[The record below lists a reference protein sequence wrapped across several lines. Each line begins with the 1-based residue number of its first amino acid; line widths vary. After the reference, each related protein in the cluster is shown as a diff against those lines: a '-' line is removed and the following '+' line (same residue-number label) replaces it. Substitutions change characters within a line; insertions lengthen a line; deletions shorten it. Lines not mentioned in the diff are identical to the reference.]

1 MHGLTISLNHS
12 QPPILACT
20 HTLTVIP
27 GFEDKVF
34 PRSSLGGLSLVANL
48 GLVLYLYLL
57 GIEVDFAGYVLLF
70 VVCLV
75 WRERKKKKGGGGGDG

>member
-1 MHGLTISLNHS
+1 VACTHS
-12 QPPILACT
+12 FTAYSITHNQPPILLCIHSFA
-20 HTLTVIP
+20 VIP

-57 GIEVDFAGYVLLF
+57 GIEVDFAG
-70 VVCLV
+70 
-75 WRERKKKKGGGGGDG
+75 